1 MITVG
6 HGATRQRIIVAI
18 AATNHL
24 TFSQGVAIKISV
36 GRSFAKDCS
45 QTCLT
50 MARLALGAIAAE
62 QIIMTLNEIRIVHR
76 VHRVRAAE

>member
-1 MITVG
+1 
-6 HGATRQRIIVAI
+6 VAI
-18 AATNHL
+18 AASNHL
-24 TFSQGVAIKISV
+24 TFSQGVACKISV

-50 MARLALGAIAAE
+50 MARLALGAIAVD
-62 QIIMTLNEIRIVHR
+62 QIIVALNEIRIIHR

>member
-1 MITVG
+1 MA
-6 HGATRQRIIVAI
+6 GAASY
-18 AATNHL
+18 HL
-24 TFSQGVAIKISV
+24 TFGQGAACKISV

-62 QIIMTLNEIRIVHR
+62 QIFMILNEIRIVHR
-76 VHRVRAAE
+76 VHGMRAAE